1 MQSEWFSVRTKAKLA
16 APKCGPSWLY
26 SCLYNSKWGRFQR
39 FTTVRGKSNSPK
51 LCTFSTRVNKT
62 ARKVSVFGSAAVNS
76 HGCTPYLAHLRVFF
90 LRWKESGF
98 HGWPVFSKRDIVGGP
113 ERHRCVW
120 GWSTKVSSPLHASV
134 SRAELYL
141 IGFYVPALCIICLVP
156 PHELSCGNIKMR
168 SKKITLNQSI
178 EFVVHFTIPDSNSRK
193 TFLWCVLQLIASFL
207 VVDCLAVAIVYLKN
221 ITRNK
226 DENNISAHKIDEKNN
241 LSGKKKKK
249 ELNSGCTGF

>member
-1 MQSEWFSVRTKAKLA
+1 MYSLFSAFK
-16 APKCGPSWLY
+16 G
-26 SCLYNSKWGRFQR
+26 
-39 FTTVRGKSNSPK
+39 
-51 LCTFSTRVNKT
+51 
-62 ARKVSVFGSAAVNS
+62 
-76 HGCTPYLAHLRVFF
+76 F

-156 PHELSCGNIKMR
+156 PHELSCGNIKMH

-193 TFLWCVLQLIASFL
+193 TFLWCVLQLIESFL
-207 VVDCLAVAIVYLKN
+207 EVDCLAVTIVYLKN
-221 ITRNK
+221 ITQNK
-226 DENNISAHKIDEKNN
+226 EESNISACEIDEKNN
-241 LSGKKKKK
+241 AVRKNKKSSIQAVQD
-249 ELNSGCTGF
+249 EQIISHSIL

>member
-1 MQSEWFSVRTKAKLA
+1 MYSLFSAFK
-16 APKCGPSWLY
+16 G
-26 SCLYNSKWGRFQR
+26 
-39 FTTVRGKSNSPK
+39 
-51 LCTFSTRVNKT
+51 
-62 ARKVSVFGSAAVNS
+62 
-76 HGCTPYLAHLRVFF
+76 F

-156 PHELSCGNIKMR
+156 PHELSCGNIKMH

-193 TFLWCVLQLIASFL
+193 TLM
-207 VVDCLAVAIVYLKN
+207 CL
-221 ITRNK
+221 T
-226 DENNISAHKIDEKNN
+226 IDRVFPWSWLPGSHHC
-241 LSGKKKKK
+241 LSQKHNPK
-249 ELNSGCTGF
+249 